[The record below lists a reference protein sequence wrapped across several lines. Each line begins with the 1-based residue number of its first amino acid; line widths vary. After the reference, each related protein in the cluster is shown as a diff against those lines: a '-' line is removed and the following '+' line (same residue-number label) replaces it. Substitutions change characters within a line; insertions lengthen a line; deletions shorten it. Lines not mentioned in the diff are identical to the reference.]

1 MKKKTKRK
9 YGYKGAAVQGRMGD
23 GAFKIIL
30 IVLGVIF
37 VIMTMGFLYR
47 INQGF
52 TDYTSTPNDI
62 LRAMKNGYY
71 DQAIDDMYDNIAM
84 GETVSKNPDYEV
96 PYALTEY
103 LEAKFQRVA
112 YEKAAE
118 LTDNAGLKSDLAAKA
133 LEFRSQMDD
142 AHSRMGELTFMSEEI
157 DGFFS

>member
-9 YGYKGAAVQGRMGD
+9 YGYKGAAVQGRLGE

-30 IVLGVIF
+30 IVLGIIF
-37 VIMTMGFLYR
+37 VIMTIGFLYR

-71 DQAIDDMYDNIAM
+71 DQAVEYMYDNIAL
-84 GETVSKNPDYEV
+84 GETVSKDPDYEV
-96 PYALTEY
+96 PYALAEY
-103 LEAKFQRVA
+103 FEAKSQCTA
-112 YEKAAE
+112 YERAAE

-133 LEFRSQMDD
+133 QEFRSQMDD
-142 AHSRMGELTFMSEEI
+142 AYSRMGELTFMTEEI
-157 DGFFS
+157 DGIFR